1 MDTYNQ
7 IQLIQSQIMGIKF
20 QIDNISIQNNNMSMM
35 NNTQIGEQLLNLSMQ
50 ILNTGIQTF
59 NIGKKLVMNCYN
71 YIEQLKMISEQ
82 INSLINSNN
91 IMPQQPMMMMPPLPP
106 PMLIQQNWMNLYQN
120 ENDFNEQENPLNN
133 QKNYKINV
141 VFKSN
146 TGVITTLVVD
156 KEITV
161 EELSN
166 KYINKR
172 GLNRL
177 QNLNFKFNKNGNF
190 LKRND
195 KRKIIDIPGFNRGP
209 VITIEVIE

>member
-1 MDTYNQ
+1 METNNQ
-7 IQLIQSQIMGIKF
+7 IQLIQSQIMNMKF
-20 QIDNISIQNNNMSMM
+20 QIDNISIQNNNMQMM

-91 IMPQQPMMMMPPLPP
+91 IMPQQPMMMIPPLPP

-120 ENDFNEQENPLNN
+120 ENDFNEQENPYNN
-133 QKNYKINV
+133 QKDNKVKAI
-141 VFKSN
+141 FKTN
-146 TGVITTLVVD
+146 KGITTTVIVN
-156 KEITV
+156 KGTTV
-161 EELSN
+161 EELLN
-166 KYINKR
+166 KYIIR
-172 GLNRL
+172 SGLNPL
-177 QNLNFKFNKNGNF
+177 ITLNFWNLNDAYY

-195 KRKIIDIPGFNRGP
+195 KRKVEEIIGCNSHISI
-209 VITIEVIE
+209 VVIE

>member
-195 KRKIIDIPGFNRGP
+195 KRKVIDIPGFTRGP

>member
-1 MDTYNQ
+1 METNNQ
-7 IQLIQSQIMGIKF
+7 IQLIQSQIMNMKF
-20 QIDNISIQNNNMSMM
+20 QIDNISIQNNNMQMM

-120 ENDFNEQENPLNN
+120 ENDFNEQENPYNN
-133 QKNYKINV
+133 QKDNKVNV
-141 VFKSN
+141 IFRATSGN
-146 TGVITTLVVD
+146 ITNLIVD
-156 KEITV
+156 KGITIQ
-161 EELSN
+161 ELLN

-172 GLNRL
+172 GLNPL
-177 QNLNFKFNKNGNF
+177 ITLNFLNLNDGFS

-195 KRKIIDIPGFNRGP
+195 KRKVEEIIGCHPQIS
-209 VITIEVIE
+209 IEVSE

>member
-146 TGVITTLVVD
+146 TGVITTIIVD

-161 EELSN
+161 EELLN

-177 QNLNFKFNKNGNF
+177 ENLNFNFIKNGNF

-195 KRKIIDIPGFNRGP
+195 KRKVIDISGFNYE
-209 VITIEVIE
+209 ITIQVSE

>member
-1 MDTYNQ
+1 METNNQ
-7 IQLIQSQIMGIKF
+7 IQLIQSQIMNMKF
-20 QIDNISIQNNNMSMM
+20 QIDNISIQNNNMQMM

-120 ENDFNEQENPLNN
+120 ENDFNEQENPYNN
-133 QKNYKINV
+133 QKDNKVNAIFRASPGN
-141 VFKSN
+141 
-146 TGVITTLVVD
+146 ITNLIVD
-156 KEITV
+156 KGITIQ
-161 EELSN
+161 ELLN

-172 GLNRL
+172 GLNPL
-177 QNLNFKFNKNGNF
+177 ITLNFWYFNAGYS
-190 LKRND
+190 LERND
-195 KRKIIDIPGFNRGP
+195 KRKVEEIIGCNSHISI
-209 VITIEVIE
+209 VVSE